1 MSRLSRSSSGAGH
14 HSTPN
19 PGATSV
25 WVGSHPPQNGTNA
38 HPLSHQM
45 AALRFSNDDGRD
57 LNSRPSGHK
66 QHRSSVSSTS
76 SDNLTSPG
84 EGQYFVVSV
93 RDSTSSAEGDSGYN
107 GSANF
112 SPTSPKAGYSS
123 GAGNVQN
130 HLGSLPSLKSPVGGD
145 QYQLPPNYLQQ
156 SGIANM
162 YSSTGILPSAS
173 SFGVLPQA
181 VYSPQQLA
189 LQQSLASP
197 TSLSPDFLAAALGQ
211 PALHEPQPLYSSL
224 PYLGQPVDINALT
237 AAMAASQPLL
247 SPLQSPTSPVFMSPT
262 FTSPLPTLPLSPP
275 AYPTATAG
283 VPFSQSSFHVNSP
296 PPLLNGVH
304 SQTPLAPGATP
315 TTYGSPSADF
325 SARKRSNISTGSLEQ
340 ADDQTTSGVGS
351 SVPSTPS
358 DSSPTSPQSE
368 HHDHHPLSTHAT
380 HVQTVGVEPCYDRP
394 ADKDACLRCGK
405 KVYAMEKVG
414 PVKDALYHKTCFTC
428 AVCRTKLTLHN
439 FHHSDADMA
448 DLHVYC
454 HSHKPAARAN
464 PVDSSSVGIQRALTV
479 PRLGRINDQIRGGP
493 EASKHVHLDSNAVSI
508 RSAMCAP
515 APTLQ
520 TSIKTRE
527 GAWFRE
533 QRKSETMPPEDVV
546 KHDGK
551 QKQYQGSRSLYIDT

>member
-1 MSRLSRSSSGAGH
+1 MH
-14 HSTPN
+14 
-19 PGATSV
+19 TSV
-25 WVGSHPPQNGTNA
+25 SVSTMKQ
-38 HPLSHQM
+38 
-45 AALRFSNDDGRD
+45 AAKAVLHHTPRILKDE
-57 LNSRPSGHK
+57 
-66 QHRSSVSSTS
+66 SSVALKLGGRAPLYTQPWSNL
-76 SDNLTSPG
+76 DNLTSPG

-93 RDSTSSAEGDSGYN
+93 RDSTSSAE
-107 GSANF
+107 
-112 SPTSPKAGYSS
+112 
-123 GAGNVQN
+123 
-130 HLGSLPSLKSPVGGD
+130 
-145 QYQLPPNYLQQ
+145 
-156 SGIANM
+156 
-162 YSSTGILPSAS
+162 
-173 SFGVLPQA
+173 
-181 VYSPQQLA
+181 
-189 LQQSLASP
+189 
-197 TSLSPDFLAAALGQ
+197 
-211 PALHEPQPLYSSL
+211 
-224 PYLGQPVDINALT
+224 
-237 AAMAASQPLL
+237 
-247 SPLQSPTSPVFMSPT
+247 
-262 FTSPLPTLPLSPP
+262 

-340 ADDQTTSGVGS
+340 ADDQTTSG
-351 SVPSTPS
+351 
-358 DSSPTSPQSE
+358 
-368 HHDHHPLSTHAT
+368 
-380 HVQTVGVEPCYDRP
+380 
-394 ADKDACLRCGK
+394 
-405 KVYAMEKVG
+405 VYAMEKVG